1 MDCVFCQVLENT
13 NAEEV
18 MNEVILYSIL
28 FLVIGVVTG
37 LGMFLQVRDFQFY
50 SKEEYKLNI

>member
-1 MDCVFCQVLENT
+1 MMDCVLCQVLENP

-18 MNEVILYSIL
+18 QNEVILYSIL
-28 FLVIGVVTG
+28 FLVVGVVTG

-50 SKEEYKLNI
+50 FMEKI